1 MTATDTGNT
10 ANKSVKR
17 KRLILSDKIEV
28 IADFEK
34 GKPASLIAFER
45 KISEQSVRDI
55 YKRKHEIK
63 AFAKKMDCDPSQS
76 KRKNLKKC
84 KYELLDEL
92 MIKWFQ
98 QQREAANHLTGP
110 ICLEV
115 AKEFAEEL
123 GIPEDFLCSRGWF
136 DKFKDRYGIRDLP
149 VHGEKLSSN
158 SESADSFVEFFRR
171 LIVENDFSLTQIYNC
186 DETRL
191 YWKGLPKRTL
201 ALRNES
207 NLPGRKASKEAVT
220 LMLCA
225 NASGDHKLPLTVVGK
240 STKPRCF
247 RNKMAHELNFR
258 YYGQKG
264 GWMTQQIFLDWFN
277 KEFIPKV
284 TEFLRAK
291 NLPLKAIL
299 ILDNCRAHPPSNV
312 LKSEDGGIFAL
323 FLPPNVTPLIQ
334 PLDQGTIY
342 ALKCRYKSKFVRRH
356 IRGGSNFKEFLSNF
370 ELFDALVD
378 CFSAWN
384 EISNEAIRNSW
395 NKILPR
401 NLNAIWDFDNEVNK
415 TFNDLL
421 TLFQQQEGGREV
433 TIEDIKEWLDSDKNS
448 FEIRS
453 SSELIEE
460 MRETAFEK
468 EKSGTESEHEDI
480 QENRNDLGPKV
491 QVANLIHNIDCIIND
506 LNFLNADEYEFEVQ
520 ILSKLV
526 KKLETE
532 VLLCKKQS
540 SLLNYFGK
548 S

>member
-1 MTATDTGNT
+1 
-10 ANKSVKR
+10 
-17 KRLILSDKIEV
+17 
-28 IADFEK
+28 
-34 GKPASLIAFER
+34 
-45 KISEQSVRDI
+45 
-55 YKRKHEIK
+55 
-63 AFAKKMDCDPSQS
+63 MDCAPSQS

-98 QQREAANHLTGP
+98 QQREAANQLTGP

-123 GIPEDFLCSRGWF
+123 GIPEDFLCSHGWF

-149 VHGEKLSSN
+149 VHGEKLSGN
-158 SESADSFVEFFRR
+158 SESADIFVEFFQR
-171 LIVENDFSLTQIYNC
+171 LIVENVFLLTQIYNC
-186 DETRL
+186 DETCL
-191 YWKGLPKRTL
+191 YWKGLSKRTSV
-201 ALRNES
+201 LRSEK
-207 NLPGRKASKEAVT
+207 NLPGRKASEEAVT
-220 LMLCA
+220 LILCA
-225 NASGDHKLPLTVVGK
+225 NASGDHKLPLTVIGK
-240 STKPRCF
+240 STRPRCF
-247 RNKMAHELNFR
+247 RNKMKHQLNFR

-264 GWMTQQIFLDWFN
+264 GWMTQQIFLDWVN
-277 KEFIPKV
+277 KEFTPEITK
-284 TEFLRAK
+284 FLPAK
-291 NLPLKAIL
+291 NLSLKAIL

-312 LKSEDGGIFAL
+312 LKSEDVGLFAL
-323 FLPPNVTPLIQ
+323 FLPPNATSLIQ

-356 IRGGSNFKEFLSNF
+356 ILGGSDFREFLSNF
-370 ELFDALVD
+370 ELFDSLVD
-378 CFSAWN
+378 CVSAWN

-395 NKILPR
+395 NKILPKH
-401 NLNAIWDFDNEVNK
+401 LNPIWDFDNDVNE

-433 TIEDIKEWLDSDKNS
+433 TIEDIKEWLDCDKDS

-453 SSELIEE
+453 PSELTEE
-460 MRETAFEK
+460 MLETSFEK
-468 EKSGTESEHEDI
+468 EKSETESEHEDI
-480 QENRNDLGPKV
+480 QENGSDLEPKV
-491 QVANLIHNIDCIIND
+491 QVTNLIYNINCIIND
-506 LNFLNADEYEFEVQ
+506 LNFLIAEESKFEVQ

-526 KKLETE
+526 KILKTE